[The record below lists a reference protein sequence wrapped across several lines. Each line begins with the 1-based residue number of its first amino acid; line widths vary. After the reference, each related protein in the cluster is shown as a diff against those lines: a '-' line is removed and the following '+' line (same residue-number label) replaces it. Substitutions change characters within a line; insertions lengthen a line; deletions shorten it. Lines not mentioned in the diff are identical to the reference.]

1 MLIGDAWRKGMHAD
15 ARMMCVCVC
24 ACVCAC
30 VESAAAAAAAVQL
43 VMFLIVYLCYADLG
57 VSVPRGACVITH
69 VSCCYC
75 CCCCCCNWGLKS
87 PVLRSL

>member
-43 VMFLIVYLCYADLG
+43 GYVFNSVSLLC
-57 VSVPRGACVITH
+57 
-69 VSCCYC
+69 
-75 CCCCCCNWGLKS
+75 
-87 PVLRSL
+87 